1 MIKYNKKSTNDRVS
15 MGYGEGAWLGV
26 WSVPVGEDDGQD
38 DDGEYDEVS
47 QLPPLKPHYPPHTSA
62 YGWTES
68 TPHPGR
74 GRGQHILLYQ
84 VRLDWLPLS
93 SIALIRPSQLSCLG
107 SSVGRASAS

>member
-47 QLPPLKPHYPPHTSA
+47 YHH
-62 YGWTES
+62 
-68 TPHPGR
+68 
-74 GRGQHILLYQ
+74 
-84 VRLDWLPLS
+84 
-93 SIALIRPSQLSCLG
+93 
-107 SSVGRASAS
+107 